1 MKIVTRKKDFMLNI
15 MKITKSIKKR
25 RKETINRTKKESK
38 EVKGKYEI
46 LRRTSEKVLTK
57 L

>member
-1 MKIVTRKKDFMLNI
+1 MRKKDFMLNI
-15 MKITKSIKKR
+15 MKITKSIKMI
-25 RKETINRTKKESK
+25 RKETINRSKKESK